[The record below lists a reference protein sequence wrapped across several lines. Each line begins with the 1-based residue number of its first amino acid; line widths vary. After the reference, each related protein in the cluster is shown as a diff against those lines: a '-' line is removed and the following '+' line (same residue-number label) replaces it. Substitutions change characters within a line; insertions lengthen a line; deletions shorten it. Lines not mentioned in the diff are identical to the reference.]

1 MGGKSKGDR
10 DGALDIKP
18 YGIWFS
24 LQMQPMEN
32 PDGTPRALDDL
43 SWENMGYFFIRD
55 KSEKPKN
62 YSISIGNLPY
72 KKWYVRCYP
81 HINQPNEIP
90 TGSTLRLD
98 TNGSIR
104 AINCVGGL
112 STNFLDQGVNLD
124 SEIVIPGVLK
134 GSRES
139 FNIVSKG
146 ISGQN
151 LDLPYPIIRSEF
163 QSILSGTGGAL
174 NLGLFVGDVSKS
186 GDIVTTGKSR
196 GTGGDNSAE
205 RGFINRTLRE
215 NYDKRVASSDS
226 GAPMKLLTVSEIT
239 YPEQVGADVTYKGIC
254 VLGAKIR
261 TSDRMT
267 SSPDLSLFIN
277 EGRVIRNHLSAG
289 IHQGGA
295 GNTLQN
301 LAESFNIPEV
311 VPSVTFAYNLET
323 GAIDQISSIENAN
336 EVNTPGVSWNTG
348 DRYVL
353 FNIESS
359 NYFPDIYVDF
369 LINPDGGLGGLI
381 DPEEFIDYESIVEA
395 NRFVKENNFF
405 FDGVVDTEKE
415 FAAWATEEAAL
426 SRLVPAKIDGKF
438 GLVVEK
444 PNIPV
449 EAIFNESNI
458 IKDTYEEEYVPWQD
472 NSVNQVVLTYTNGAD
487 LQRPITAVTART
499 PALNNGGEKLVSYNI
514 DAYSVSDTA
523 QAVNIAAT
531 ILNSK
536 RLQNKAVKFSTALQG
551 LYLRPGSRIIV
562 QHQINEFDFETSG
575 YVTALKPFDEVAKT
589 QSFLLSRN
597 FVAPAEVGNYRVT
610 VQLQSN
616 GEVYE
621 NIQFTIVQED
631 GRQYMRFADQSIPS
645 TLSVGDPIM
654 VSRISTE
661 NRDYRVQNISRDE
674 ESKISITAINWT
686 EEIFNYDNV
695 EIIIE

>member
-1 MGGKSKGDR
+1 
-10 DGALDIKP
+10 
-18 YGIWFS
+18 
-24 LQMQPMEN
+24 MQPLEDEN
-32 PDGTPRALDDL
+32 GVQIAPDDSKWKDL
-43 SWENMGYFFIRD
+43 RYFFIRD

-72 KKWYVRCYP
+72 KKWYVRCVP
-81 HINQPNEIP
+81 HLEKPASI
-90 TGSTLRLD
+90 SSDDVVRLD
-98 TNGSIR
+98 TNGNIETITAFS
-104 AINCVGGL
+104 GL
-112 STNFLDQGVNLD
+112 PD
-124 SEIVIPGVLK
+124 SFTVKLNTSDENEIDIPGEHTGANGK
-134 GSRES
+134 
-139 FNIVSKG
+139 FNVVKTGVDS
-146 ISGQN
+146 N
-151 LDLPYPIIRSEF
+151 TNVTLPYPVIRSEF
-163 QSILSGTGGAL
+163 QHILAGKGDLSG
-174 NLGLFVGDVSKS
+174 
-186 GDIVTTGKSR
+186 SR
-196 GTGGDNSAE
+196 TK
-205 RGFINRTLRE
+205 FIRETLRE
-215 NYDKRVASSDS
+215 SYDKRVASSDS

-239 YPEQVGADVTYKGIC
+239 YPEQVGADITYKGMC

-267 SSPDLSLFIN
+267 SSPDLSLFMS

-289 IHQGGA
+289 IHQGDA
-295 GNTLQN
+295 GGTLKN
-301 LAESFNIPEV
+301 LAESFIIPEV

-323 GAIDQISSIENAN
+323 GAINQITSIENAN
-336 EVNTPGVSWNTG
+336 EVNTPGVYWNTG

-353 FNIESS
+353 FNVESS

-405 FDGVVDTEKE
+405 FDGVVDSEKE

-458 IKDTYEEEYVPWQD
+458 IKDTYEEEYIPWQE

-487 LQRPITAVTART
+487 LQRPVTAVTART
-499 PALNNGGEKLVSYNI
+499 PALNTGGEKLVSYSI
-514 DAYSVSDTA
+514 DAHSISDTA

-531 ILNSK
+531 MLNSK

-575 YVTALKPFDEVAKT
+575 YVTAIKPFDAVANT

>member
-1 MGGKSKGDR
+1 
-10 DGALDIKP
+10 
-18 YGIWFS
+18 
-24 LQMQPMEN
+24 MQPMEN
-32 PDGTPRALDDL
+32 QDGTPRALDEM
-43 SWENMGYFFIRD
+43 SWEDMGYFFIRD

-72 KKWYVRCYP
+72 KKWYVRCFP
-81 HINQPNEIP
+81 HLTQPNEIP
-90 TGSTLRLD
+90 TGTTLRLD

-112 STNFLDQGVNLD
+112 SNDFLDQGVRVD
-124 SEIVIPGVLK
+124 SDITIPGVHK
-134 GSRES
+134 GTNES

-146 ISGQN
+146 IAGQN
-151 LDLPYPIIRSEF
+151 SNLPYPVIRSEF
-163 QSILSGTGGAL
+163 QSILSGAGKAL

-186 GDIVTTGKSR
+186 GDVVTTGKSR
-196 GTGGDNSAE
+196 GTGGDNSQE
-205 RGFINRTLRE
+205 RRFINRTLRE

-226 GAPMKLLTVSEIT
+226 GAPMKLLTVSEVT
-239 YPEQVGADVTYKGIC
+239 YPGVVGADTTYKGMC
-254 VLGAKIR
+254 VVGAKIR

-277 EGRVIRNHLSAG
+277 EGRVIRNHISAG
-289 IHQGGA
+289 IHQGSD
-295 GNTLQN
+295 GNTLLN
-301 LAESFNIPEV
+301 LDESFNIPEL
-311 VPSVTFAYNLET
+311 VPSVTFAYNLDT
-323 GAIDQISSIENAN
+323 GVIDQISSIENAN
-336 EVNTPGVSWNTG
+336 EVNTPGVYWNTG

-353 FNIESS
+353 FNVESS

-381 DPEEFIDYESIVEA
+381 DAEEFIDYESIVEA

-405 FDGVVDTEKE
+405 FDGVVDAEKE
-415 FAAWATEEAAL
+415 FAAWATEEGAL
-426 SRLVPAKIDGKF
+426 SRLIPAKIDGKF
-438 GLVVEK
+438 GLVVET
-444 PNIPV
+444 PDIPV

-472 NSVNQVVLTYTNGAD
+472 NAVNQVVLTYTNGSD
-487 LQRPITAVTART
+487 LQRPVTAVTART
-499 PALNNGGEKLVSYNI
+499 PSLNSGAEKLVTYNI
-514 DAYSVSDTA
+514 DAHSISDTA

-531 ILNSK
+531 ILNTK
-536 RLQNKAVKFSTALQG
+536 RIQNKAVKFSTALQG

-575 YVTALKPFDEVAKT
+575 YVTALKSFDDFNKT

-597 FVAPAEVGNYRVT
+597 FVAPAEVANYRAT
-610 VQLQSN
+610 VQLQVN
-616 GEVYE
+616 GQVYE
-621 NIQFTIVQED
+621 NLSFTIVQED

-654 VSRISTE
+654 ISRVSTE
-661 NRDYRVQNISRDE
+661 NRDYRIQNISRDE

-686 EEIFNYDNV
+686 EDMFNYDDV

>member
-1 MGGKSKGDR
+1 
-10 DGALDIKP
+10 
-18 YGIWFS
+18 
-24 LQMQPMEN
+24 MQPLEDEN
-32 PDGTPRALDDL
+32 GIQLTPNESA
-43 SWENMGYFFIRD
+43 WENVRYFFVRD

-72 KKWYVRCYP
+72 KKWYVRCVP
-81 HINQPNEIP
+81 HIRKPD
-90 TGSTLRLD
+90 GVSSDDVVRLD
-98 TNGSIR
+98 TNGNIQTIQ
-104 AINCVGGL
+104 AFPGL
-112 STNFLDQGVNLD
+112 SSPFTVKLNTSDEN
-124 SEIVIPGVLK
+124 EI
-134 GSRES
+134 E
-139 FNIVSKG
+139 
-146 ISGQN
+146 ISGQHTGSSSN
-151 LDLPYPIIRSEF
+151 FNVVKTGVDASINVPLGFPVVRSEF
-163 QSILSGTGGAL
+163 QHILSGQGVADR
-174 NLGLFVGDVSKS
+174 LFNR
-186 GDIVTTGKSR
+186 SR
-196 GTGGDNSAE
+196 TSYMNA
-205 RGFINRTLRE
+205 TLRE

-254 VLGAKIR
+254 TLGAKIR

-277 EGRVIRNHLSAG
+277 EGRVIRNHISAG
-289 IHQGGA
+289 IHQGGD
-295 GNTLQN
+295 GNTLLN
-301 LAESFNIPEV
+301 LDESFSIPEL

-323 GAIDQISSIENAN
+323 GEIDQISSIENAN
-336 EVNTPGVSWNTG
+336 EVNTLGVSWSTG
-348 DRYVL
+348 DRFVL
-353 FNIESS
+353 FNVESS

-381 DPEEFIDYESIVEA
+381 DAEEFIDYESIVEA

-415 FAAWATEEAAL
+415 FAAWATEEGAL
-426 SRLVPAKIDGKF
+426 SRLIPAKIDGKF
-438 GLVVEK
+438 GLVVER
-444 PNIPV
+444 PDIPV

-472 NSVNQVVLTYTNGAD
+472 NSINQVVLTYTNGSD
-487 LQRPITAVTART
+487 LQRPVTAVTART
-499 PALNNGGEKLVSYNI
+499 PSLNNGAEKLVTYNI
-514 DAYSVSDTA
+514 DAYSISDTA

-531 ILNSK
+531 ILNAK

-575 YVTALKPFDEVAKT
+575 YVTALKPFDDINKT

-597 FVAPAEVGNYRVT
+597 FVAPAEVANYRAT
-610 VQLQSN
+610 VQLQVN
-616 GEVYE
+616 GQVYE
-621 NIQFTIVQED
+621 NISFTIVQED

-654 VSRISTE
+654 ISRVSTE

-686 EEIFNYDNV
+686 EDIFNYDDV